1 MSKRTLTAA
10 GCILLFAS
18 SMIFAQLVEK
28 SSASFSFPT
37 TLTSV
42 LGHQVSPAQP
52 LFFRS
57 AGLVAHKGIVT
68 LEWSVPQATGQG
80 RIAVYSVSGAL
91 VKNLVISKSQGAVQ
105 CDLSKAT
112 SGIYLAAISYGNF
125 RQNLKLA
132 LYK

>member
-1 MSKRTLTAA
+1 MFSRTVAA
-10 GCILLFAS
+10 VGCILLFAS
-18 SMIFAQLVEK
+18 NMIFAQLVEK

-42 LGHQVSPAQP
+42 LGHQGSPAQAS
-52 LFFRS
+52 FFRS
-57 AGLVAHKGIVT
+57 TALVAHKGIVT
-68 LEWSVPQATGQG
+68 LEWSVPQSVGQG

-91 VKNLVISKSQGAVQ
+91 VKNLVITKSQGAVQ
-105 CDLSKAT
+105 CDLSRT
-112 SGIYLAAISYGNF
+112 VSGIYLAAISYGNF